1 MKSIKHVILYP
12 VIGWMIWMGL
22 VMGMYALLPD
32 SMKLSAF
39 FVSMQTALSAAFV
52 VLFTV
57 LYLRKIKEGSFKE
70 GFLVGI
76 TATAIVI
83 ILDVVHNLM
92 MAVDL
97 GKYFATTVP
106 AYFIIPL
113 TTTLVIGYLKKK

>member
-1 MKSIKHVILYP
+1 MQSIKHVILYP
-12 VIGWMIWMGL
+12 IIGWTIWMVL
-22 VMGMYALLPD
+22 VMGMYALLPND
-32 SMKLSAF
+32 MKLSAF
-39 FVSMQTALSAAFV
+39 PVSMQTALSAAFV

-57 LYLRKIKEGSFKE
+57 LYLRKIKEGSVRE

-83 ILDVVHNLM
+83 VFDVVHNLM
-92 MAVDL
+92 MSVDL

-106 AYFIIPL
+106 AYFIIPF